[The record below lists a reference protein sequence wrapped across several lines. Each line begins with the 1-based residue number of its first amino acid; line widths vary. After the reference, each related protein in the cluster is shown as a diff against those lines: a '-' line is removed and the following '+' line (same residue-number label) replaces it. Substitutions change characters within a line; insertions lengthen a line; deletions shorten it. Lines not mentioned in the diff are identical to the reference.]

1 MAAVS
6 FKSSGQSLNDARQAQ
21 SAVTPN
27 PIGFVTPMRLSTTQK
42 DIFEM
47 HYNIQDQIEDNFRNL
62 ILTNYGER
70 LGMYDFGANLK
81 PILFSLSG
89 NDFEQEAMDRIR
101 NATQKF
107 LPFVDLETFE
117 VEIDNRSTSKALASV
132 LIVIAYGIP
141 SIGVTGKKI
150 KVILTAGG

>member
-47 HYNIQDQIEDNFRNL
+47 HYNHNENICNYPLYIHNIL
-62 ILTNYGER
+62 ILNT
-70 LGMYDFGANLK
+70 
-81 PILFSLSG
+81 
-89 NDFEQEAMDRIR
+89 
-101 NATQKF
+101 
-107 LPFVDLETFE
+107 
-117 VEIDNRSTSKALASV
+117 
-132 LIVIAYGIP
+132 
-141 SIGVTGKKI
+141 
-150 KVILTAGG
+150 